1 MDVPGKLKQIDI
13 ALRKCK
19 DPTERTALMIE
30 VLDLIFRE
38 LQLEVDCP
46 GSQDDLDNKEVDGN
60 HPSL

>member
-1 MDVPGKLKQIDI
+1 MDVPGKMKQIDI

-19 DPTERTALMIE
+19 DPTKRTALMTDA
-30 VLDLIFRE
+30 LDLIFRE
-38 LQLEVDCP
+38 LQLEVDCL